1 MTAPAISVKNL
12 SYRYPDG
19 SQALDGVSLQVGQ
32 GERVALLGANG
43 AGKSTLLLHLNG
55 LYESRG
61 EIEILGVPVLRR
73 NLKLV
78 RQRVGL
84 VFQNPDDQLF
94 CPTVFEDVAFGPRNL
109 GLPESRMEEIVTHAL
124 ARVGL
129 PEAAQRSPLHLSI
142 GEKKRAA
149 MATVLAM
156 DAEILCLDEPTAG
169 LDPRGRREL
178 IDLLKELSQT
188 LLVVTHDLD
197 LARALCPRCAIMARG
212 KVVAEGETSGL
223 LARHELL
230 LEHGL
235 A

>member
-12 SYRYPDG
+12 SFRYPDG
-19 SQALDGVSLQVGQ
+19 VPALEGVSLRVAQ

-43 AGKSTLLLHLNG
+43 AGKSTLMLHLNG
-55 LYESRG
+55 LHESRG
-61 EIEILGVPVLRR
+61 EVEILGVPVLRR

-109 GLPESRMEEIVTHAL
+109 GLPESRMEEVVTHAL
-124 ARVGL
+124 AQVGL
-129 PEAAQRSPLHLSI
+129 PQAAQRSPLHLSI

-156 DAEILCLDEPTAG
+156 EAEILCLDEPTAG

-178 IDLLKELSQT
+178 MDLLKALSQT
-188 LLVVTHDLD
+188 LLVVTHDLE
-197 LARALCPRCAIMARG
+197 LARSLCSRCVIMARG
-212 KVVAEGETSGL
+212 KVVAEGETSDL
-223 LARHELL
+223 LGRQELL